1 MNKAFVKE
9 GDDDLLSP
17 LPEMPTGVRNYITP
31 GGYQHMQT
39 ELRNLLDSLHS
50 ATLALADERSPDAD
64 LIEGSAAQN
73 VREIEQHIHYLQT
86 RLDTAEIVDPAVHAG
101 EKQIFFG
108 ARVTFEN
115 ERKESQT
122 VTIVGLDELDPDKG
136 KISWLSPVAQA
147 LLNAF
152 EGDSV
157 LLKSP
162 AGDKKLHISTVLYPS
177 QVEPDAAATGLIN
190 KGIE

>member
-17 LPEMPTGVRNYITP
+17 LPEMPTGVRNYITRI
-31 GGYQHMQT
+31 GYQHMQT
-39 ELRNLLDSLHS
+39 ELRHMLDSLHS

-64 LIEGSAAQN
+64 LIEGSAEQN
-73 VREIEQHIHYLQT
+73 IREIEQRIHYLQT
-86 RLDTAEIVDPAVHAG
+86 RLDMAEIVDPTVHAG

-108 ARVTFEN
+108 ACVTYEN
-115 ERKESQT
+115 ERHESQT

-157 LLKSP
+157 VLKIP
-162 AGDKKLHISTVLYPS
+162 AGDEKLHISTVLYPS
-177 QVEPDAAATGLIN
+177 LVEPDADATGLTN
-190 KGIE
+190 TGLE